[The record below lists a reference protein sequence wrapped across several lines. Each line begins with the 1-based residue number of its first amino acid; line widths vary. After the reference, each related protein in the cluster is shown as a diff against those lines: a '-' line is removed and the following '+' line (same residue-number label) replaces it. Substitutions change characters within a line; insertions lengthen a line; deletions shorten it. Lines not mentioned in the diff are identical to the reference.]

1 MIRHNDALIYHYLLY
16 QEMNRLKKSLRLLGL
31 IFLIILASIGMG
43 ISTSLNRREEYMD
56 YEVKI
61 EQSEMKDEESE
72 SELNEKKG

>member
-1 MIRHNDALIYHYLLY
+1 MIRHNDALTYHYLLY

-61 EQSEMKDEESE
+61 EQSEMKDDESE
-72 SELNEKKG
+72 SELNEQKG